1 MMGRKKVKG
10 AELQTRRFSAAMI
23 TPTVI
28 VLAVMTAYPLIF
40 TLVYSFTD
48 YNLLGALNSAPEVV
62 GAKNYLDLLTDPY
75 FQQSVWNTVKFTV
88 LTVILEM
95 LIGFG
100 AGTVRQQS
108 AQRAESHENAA
119 SASLSASD
127 GYRGSDLAD
136 DAVAELRDR
145 QSGPGSTASP
155 GLQLV
160 FPTYIRHLA
169 CWC

>member
-62 GAKNYLDLLTDPY
+62 GAKNYLDLLTDP
-75 FQQSVWNTVKFTV
+75 FGPRVGQMRTVWIDHRDGIQIHIPIV
-88 LTVILEM
+88 LV
-95 LIGFG
+95 
-100 AGTVRQQS
+100 
-108 AQRAESHENAA
+108 
-119 SASLSASD
+119 
-127 GYRGSDLAD
+127 
-136 DAVAELRDR
+136 
-145 QSGPGSTASP
+145 
-155 GLQLV
+155 
-160 FPTYIRHLA
+160 
-169 CWC
+169 